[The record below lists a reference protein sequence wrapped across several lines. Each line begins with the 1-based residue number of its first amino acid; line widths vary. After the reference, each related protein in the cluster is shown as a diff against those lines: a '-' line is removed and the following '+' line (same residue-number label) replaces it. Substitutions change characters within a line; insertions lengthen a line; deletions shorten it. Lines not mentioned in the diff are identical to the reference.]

1 MSGRFRELAKKIAK
15 EIKRDESRRDIPE
28 STQSE
33 SKKINVP
40 VKERL
45 YYNRDA
51 GAYGLSRST
60 KTNKFLLTPE
70 EYTKWC
76 NEGKNKDTASQS
88 YWVERYQDSHV
99 LVTEE
104 LITVDEPKT
113 AKTIP
118 AGVFQTMR
126 DVHGNMFFKEMTF
139 KKDKYYPLS
148 SFDKNIIGDLDFFLN
163 NEKRYRD
170 MNFSYRRGVLLFGPP
185 GNGKTMA
192 IEQVCEIYKD
202 KARIIFIRPNHLGS
216 LIEDTLYNA
225 LQDLPII
232 LVLEEVVS
240 FMCND
245 DCMSM
250 LLSFLDGEK
259 SWDNVFIIA
268 TTNYPEKLPDNFIDR
283 PSRFDRLYKVDNP
296 NEKVRTLYLSKLLNK
311 EVDKSIVA
319 QTEGFSLAYLKE
331 LVVASKIYGRTISEV
346 IKEFKN
352 RKLMIKHG
360 FETKRQAM
368 GFSNSEEIQEEQV
381 KRSIGFNN
389 DK

>member
-1 MSGRFRELAKKIAK
+1 
-15 EIKRDESRRDIPE
+15 
-28 STQSE
+28 
-33 SKKINVP
+33 
-40 VKERL
+40 
-45 YYNRDA
+45 
-51 GAYGLSRST
+51 
-60 KTNKFLLTPE
+60 
-70 EYTKWC
+70 
-76 NEGKNKDTASQS
+76 
-88 YWVERYQDSHV
+88 
-99 LVTEE
+99 
-104 LITVDEPKT
+104 
-113 AKTIP
+113 
-118 AGVFQTMR
+118 
-126 DVHGNMFFKEMTF
+126 
-139 KKDKYYPLS
+139 
-148 SFDKNIIGDLDFFLN
+148 
-163 NEKRYRD
+163 
-170 MNFSYRRGVLLFGPP
+170 
-185 GNGKTMA
+185 MA